1 MRGHAPS
8 LWLMSQDA
16 RLTSFSHGAGCACK
30 LSPVELAEAIKPLLG
45 HPATE
50 SADLLVGFQ
59 TSDDAAI
66 YRFPDG
72 GSLVLTIDFF
82 TPIVDSAYDWGRIAA
97 ANALSDVYA
106 MGGMPITALQI
117 VGWPRE
123 TLPFS
128 LLGEVIRGGAD
139 VMAQAGTTI
148 VGGHS
153 VDDREPKYGFAIT
166 GFVETGRHITNAG
179 AVAGDV
185 LILTK
190 PLGMGVVSTAIKRG
204 ACPPNLAAEA
214 IRVMALLNDGAAWA
228 MKGVGVNAATDITG
242 FGLLGHVREM
252 LVASGVA
259 AVIDVAQVPV
269 LEGVPELVGAGYYP
283 GGSQRN
289 LEAVRPHLQAGGI
302 NGADVR
308 ILADA
313 QTSGGLL
320 IAVPGEKA
328 ATLVDKLIAE
338 QTAAASIIGRIE
350 SGAGWI
356 KLI

>member
-1 MRGHAPS
+1 MYE
-8 LWLMSQDA
+8 DA

-30 LSPVELAEAIKPLLG
+30 LSSVELAEAIKPLMG

-50 SADLLVGFQ
+50 SPDLLVGFQ
-59 TSDDAAI
+59 TSDDAGV

-106 MGGMPITALQI
+106 MGGTPIAALQI

-139 VMAQAGTTI
+139 VMARAGTTI

-153 VDDREPKYGFAIT
+153 IDDREPKYGFAIT
-166 GFVETGRHITNAG
+166 GFVETGVHITNAS
-179 AVAGDV
+179 ALPGDV

-204 ACPPNLAAEA
+204 ACPPDLATEA
-214 IRVMALLNDGAAWA
+214 IRVMAMLNDGAARA
-228 MKGVGVNAATDITG
+228 MKEVGVSAATDITG
-242 FGLLGHVREM
+242 FGLLGHLREM

-259 AVIDVAQVPV
+259 ALINVAQVPV
-269 LEGVPELVGAGYYP
+269 LSGVRDLVGQGYFP
-283 GGSQRN
+283 GGSKRN
-289 LEAVRPHLQAGGI
+289 LEAVLPHVQASDFDETG
-302 NGADVR
+302 VR
-308 ILADA
+308 ILTDA

-320 IAVPGEKA
+320 IAVPEERA
-328 ATLVDKLIAE
+328 AILVDHLVAE
-338 QTAAASIIGRIE
+338 ETAAVAIIGHIE
-350 SGAGWI
+350 PGAGWI

>member
-1 MRGHAPS
+1 
-8 LWLMSQDA
+8 MSDDL

-30 LSPVELAEAIKPLLG
+30 LSSVELAEAIKPLLG

-59 TSDDAAI
+59 TSDDAAV

-106 MGGMPITALQI
+106 MGGTPITALQI

-139 VMAQAGTTI
+139 VMARAGTTI

-166 GFVETGRHITNAG
+166 GFVETGRHVTNAG
-179 AVAGDV
+179 ALPGDA

-190 PLGMGVVSTAIKRG
+190 PLGTGVVSTAIKWG
-204 ACPPNLAAEA
+204 ACPPDLAIEA
-214 IRVMALLNDGAAWA
+214 IRVMALLNDGAARA
-228 MKGVGVNAATDITG
+228 MRAVGVNAATDVTG
-242 FGLLGHVREM
+242 FGFLGHLREM

-259 AVIDVAQVPV
+259 ASINVAQVPV
-269 LEGVPELVGAGYYP
+269 LNGVRDLVEQGYFP
-283 GGSQRN
+283 GGSGRN
-289 LEAVRPHLQAGGI
+289 LEAVLPHVQASDIDGT
-302 NGADVR
+302 DVR
-308 ILADA
+308 ILSDA

-320 IAVPGEKA
+320 IAVPDARA
-328 ATLVDKLIAE
+328 AFLVDELIVE
-338 QTAAASIIGRIE
+338 ETAAAAIIGRIE